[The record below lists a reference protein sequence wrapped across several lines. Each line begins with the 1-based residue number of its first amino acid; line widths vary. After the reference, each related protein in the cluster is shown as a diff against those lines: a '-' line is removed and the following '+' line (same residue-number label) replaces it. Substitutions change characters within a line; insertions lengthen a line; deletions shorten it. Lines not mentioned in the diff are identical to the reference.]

1 MFDILAENYQGTCHS
16 REGGNPIIDS
26 RLRGNDSSVVFFRY
40 ENGHSFNIL
49 SIFMMKGKLLIVD
62 DHKQVLKALIQ
73 LLEPEFERIAGISNP
88 NQIISCIKKEEYDVI
103 LLDMNF
109 SAGVNTGNEGIF
121 WLTTILKSDPSAVVV
136 MMTAYADVNLAVRA
150 IKEGA
155 TDFVVKPWDNHKLIT
170 TLQAALKLRQSKVEN
185 KMLRDKQKQ
194 INKVMS
200 KQHRPFIGKSQAIG
214 NVLQVI
220 NKVAKT
226 DANILVIGEN
236 GTGKDLM
243 VKEIH
248 NISRRA
254 DEAFIGV
261 DMGSIAETL
270 FESEMFGHVKGAFT
284 DAKED
289 KTGWF
294 ETASGGTL
302 FLDEIGNLSLTM
314 QSKLL
319 TAIQNRVIHKVGSKT
334 PIPFD
339 VRLICATNK
348 DLKEMVSKDLF
359 REDLYYRINT
369 IVIEIP
375 PLRERDEDIILLAEH
390 FLKEYA
396 NKYEK
401 FHLKF
406 NRKTLDKLLKYNW
419 PGNVRELRHT
429 IEKAV
434 ILCDSAVLMPE
445 DFVFSHTAQQQ
456 LPLQTPPTFADI
468 EKHAIQNALNNNNGN
483 VLKAAKELDLARQT
497 MYNKMQKY
505 NL

>member
-1 MFDILAENYQGTCHS
+1 MN
-16 REGGNPIIDS
+16 
-26 RLRGNDSSVVFFRY
+26 
-40 ENGHSFNIL
+40 
-49 SIFMMKGKLLIVD
+49 GKLLIVD

-73 LLEPEFERIAGISNP
+73 LLEPEFESVTGISNP
-88 NQIISCIKKEEYDVI
+88 NQIISCINKEEYDVI

-109 SAGVNTGNEGIF
+109 SAGVNTGNEGIY
-121 WLTTILKSDPSAVVV
+121 WLNRILKSDPLASVV
-136 MMTAYADVNLAVRA
+136 MITAYSDVNLAVRA

-155 TDFVVKPWDNHKLIT
+155 TDFVVKPWDNNKLIVT
-170 TLQAALKLRQSKVEN
+170 MQTAFKLRQSKIEN
-185 KMLRDKQKQ
+185 KKLRERQKQ
-194 INKVMS
+194 INKGIIN
-200 KQHRPFIGKSQAIG
+200 KDGPLIGKSQAMEK
-214 NVLQVI
+214 VLKVL
-220 NKVAKT
+220 NKVART
-226 DANILVIGEN
+226 DANVLVLGEN
-236 GTGKDLM
+236 GTGKELI

-248 NISRRA
+248 NNSHRA
-254 DEAFIGV
+254 DEIFISI
-261 DMGSIAETL
+261 DIGSITESL

-284 DAKED
+284 DARED

-319 TAIQNRVIHKVGSKT
+319 TAIQNRVIYKVGSKT

-339 VRLICATNK
+339 IRLVCATNK
-348 DLKEMVSKDLF
+348 NLEVLVSKNLF

-375 PLRERDEDIILLAEH
+375 PLRDRGEDIVLLAEH

-396 NKYEK
+396 GKYEK
-401 FHLKF
+401 FYLKF
-406 NRKTLDKLLKYNW
+406 SSKTLDKLMKYNW

-434 ILCDSAVLMPE
+434 ILCDSDVLMPE
-445 DFVFSHTAQQQ
+445 DFIISHSIQQTS
-456 LPLQTPPTFADI
+456 LQQKPITFAEL
-468 EKHAIQNALNNNNGN
+468 EKQALQIALNNNNGS
-483 VLKAAKELDLARQT
+483 VLKASKELEIARQT

>member
-1 MFDILAENYQGTCHS
+1 MN
-16 REGGNPIIDS
+16 
-26 RLRGNDSSVVFFRY
+26 
-40 ENGHSFNIL
+40 
-49 SIFMMKGKLLIVD
+49 GKLLIVD
-62 DHKQVLKALIQ
+62 DHKQVLKALMQ
-73 LLEPEFERIAGISNP
+73 LLEPEFESIKGISNP
-88 NQIISCIKKEEYDVI
+88 NQITSNINKEEYDVI

-109 SAGVNTGNEGIF
+109 SAGDNTGNEGLY
-121 WLTTILKSDPSAVVV
+121 WLNRILKSDPLAVVV
-136 MMTAYADVNLAVRA
+136 MITAYADVNLSVRA

-155 TDFVVKPWDNHKLIT
+155 TDFVVKPWDNNKLIT
-170 TLQAALKLRQSKVEN
+170 TLQAACKLRQSKIEN
-185 KMLRDKQKQ
+185 KKLRDRQKQ
-194 INKVMS
+194 INKGIN
-200 KQHRPFIGKSQAIG
+200 KQYGPLIGKSQAME
-214 NVLQVI
+214 NVLQVM
-220 NKVAKT
+220 NKVART

-236 GTGKDLM
+236 GTGKELI

-254 DEAFIGV
+254 DEVFI
-261 DMGSIAETL
+261 SIDLGTITETL
-270 FESEMFGHVKGAFT
+270 FESEMFGHIKGAFT

-319 TAIQNRVIHKVGSKT
+319 TAIQNRLIYKVGSKT
-334 PIPFD
+334 PIPFEI
-339 VRLICATNK
+339 RLICATNK
-348 DLKEMVSKDLF
+348 NLQEMVSKNLF

-375 PLRERDEDIILLAEH
+375 PLRDRDEDIVLLAEH

-401 FHLKF
+401 FYLKF
-406 NRKTLDKLLKYNW
+406 NSKTLDKLMKYNW
-419 PGNVRELRHT
+419 PGNVRELQHT

-434 ILCDSAVLMPE
+434 ILCDSDILMPE
-445 DFVFSHTAQQQ
+445 DFIISHSTQPPFLQQK
-456 LPLQTPPTFADI
+456 PSTFAEI
-468 EKHAIQNALNNNNGN
+468 EKQAMQIALSNNNGN
-483 VLKAAKELDLARQT
+483 VIKAAKELDIARQT

>member
-1 MFDILAENYQGTCHS
+1 MN
-16 REGGNPIIDS
+16 
-26 RLRGNDSSVVFFRY
+26 
-40 ENGHSFNIL
+40 
-49 SIFMMKGKLLIVD
+49 GKLLIVD

-73 LLEPEFERIAGISNP
+73 LLETEFESITAISNP
-88 NQIISCIKKEEYDVI
+88 NQIISNITQEEFDVI

-109 SAGVNTGNEGIF
+109 SAGVSTGNEGIY
-121 WLTTILKSDPSAVVV
+121 WLSRILKSDPLAAVV
-136 MMTAYADVNLAVRA
+136 MITAYSDVDLAVRA

-155 TDFVVKPWDNHKLIT
+155 TDFVVKPWDNNKLIT
-170 TLQAALKLRQSKVEN
+170 SLQAAFKLRQTKIEN
-185 KMLRDKQKQ
+185 KKLRDRQKQ
-194 INKVMS
+194 INKGICR
-200 KQHRPFIGKSQAIG
+200 QDAPLIGKSQPMDK
-214 NVLQVI
+214 VLKVL
-220 NKVAKT
+220 NKVART
-226 DANILVIGEN
+226 DANVLVIGEN
-236 GTGKDLM
+236 GTGKELI

-248 NISRRA
+248 SNSHRA
-254 DEAFIGV
+254 DEVFI
-261 DMGSIAETL
+261 SIDIGTITETL
-270 FESEMFGHVKGAFT
+270 FESEMFGHIKGAFT

-319 TAIQNRVIHKVGSKT
+319 AAIQNRVIFKVGSKR

-339 VRLICATNK
+339 IRLICATNK
-348 DLKEMVSKDLF
+348 NLEEMVSKNLF

-375 PLRERDEDIILLAEH
+375 PLRDRGEDIVLLAEH

-406 NRKTLDKLLKYNW
+406 SSKTLDKLMRHNW

-429 IEKAV
+429 IEKAI
-434 ILCDSAVLMPE
+434 ILCDSDILMPE
-445 DFVFSHTAQQQ
+445 DFIISQSVQQ
-456 LPLQTPPTFADI
+456 PSPDHKPPTFAEI
-468 EKHAIQNALNNNNGN
+468 EKQALQIALNNNNGS
-483 VLKAAKELDLARQT
+483 VLKASQELEIARQT

>member
-1 MFDILAENYQGTCHS
+1 MN
-16 REGGNPIIDS
+16 
-26 RLRGNDSSVVFFRY
+26 
-40 ENGHSFNIL
+40 
-49 SIFMMKGKLLIVD
+49 GKLLIVD

-73 LLEPEFERIAGISNP
+73 LLEPEFESITGISNP
-88 NQIISCIKKEEYDVI
+88 NQIISYINKEEFDVI

-109 SAGVNTGNEGIF
+109 SAGVNTGNEGIY
-121 WLTTILKSDPSAVVV
+121 WLNRILKSDPLAAVV
-136 MMTAYADVNLAVRA
+136 MITAYSDVSLAVRA

-155 TDFVVKPWDNHKLIT
+155 NDFVVKPWDNNKLIS
-170 TLQAALKLRQSKVEN
+170 TLQAAFKLRQSKMEN
-185 KMLRDKQKQ
+185 KKLRDRQKQ
-194 INKVMS
+194 INKGVI
-200 KQHRPFIGKSQAIG
+200 KQDGPLIGKSQAMES
-214 NVLQVI
+214 VLQVI
-220 NKVAKT
+220 KKVART
-226 DANILVIGEN
+226 DANVLVIGEN
-236 GTGKDLM
+236 GTGKELI

-248 NISRRA
+248 NNSRRA
-254 DEAFIGV
+254 DEVFI
-261 DMGSIAETL
+261 SIDIGTITETL
-270 FESEMFGHVKGAFT
+270 FESEMFGHIKGAFT
-284 DAKED
+284 DARED

-319 TAIQNRVIHKVGSKT
+319 AAIQNRVIYKVGSKT

-339 VRLICATNK
+339 IRLICATNK
-348 DLKEMVSKDLF
+348 NLEEMVSKNLF

-369 IVIEIP
+369 IVIELP
-375 PLRERDEDIILLAEH
+375 SLRDRGEDIILLAEH

-401 FHLKF
+401 FYLKF
-406 NRKTLDKLLKYNW
+406 SSKTLDKLMKYNW

-434 ILCDSAVLMPE
+434 ILCASDILMPE
-445 DFVFSHTAQQQ
+445 DFIISHSIQQQ
-456 LPLQTPPTFADI
+456 FIQQKPPTFAEI
-468 EKHAIQNALNNNNGN
+468 EKQALQIALSNNNGS
-483 VLKAAKELDLARQT
+483 VMKASKELGLARQT

>member
-1 MFDILAENYQGTCHS
+1 MN
-16 REGGNPIIDS
+16 
-26 RLRGNDSSVVFFRY
+26 
-40 ENGHSFNIL
+40 
-49 SIFMMKGKLLIVD
+49 GKLLIVD

-73 LLEPEFERIAGISNP
+73 LLEPEFDSITGLSNP
-88 NQIISCIKKEEYDVI
+88 NQIISYINKEEFDVI

-109 SAGVNTGNEGIF
+109 SAGVNTGNEGIY
-121 WLTTILKSDPSAVVV
+121 WLSRILKSDPLAAVV
-136 MMTAYADVNLAVRA
+136 MITAYSDVNLAVRA

-155 TDFVVKPWDNHKLIT
+155 TDFVVKPWDNNKLIA
-170 TLQAALKLRQSKVEN
+170 TLKAAFKLRQSKVEN
-185 KMLRDKQKQ
+185 KKLRDRQKQ
-194 INKVMS
+194 INKGFI
-200 KQHRPFIGKSQAIG
+200 KQDCPLIGKSQSME

-220 NKVAKT
+220 KKVART
-226 DANILVIGEN
+226 DANVLVIGEN
-236 GTGKDLM
+236 GTGKELI

-248 NISRRA
+248 NISRRT
-254 DEAFIGV
+254 DEVFI
-261 DMGSIAETL
+261 SIDLGTITETL
-270 FESEMFGHVKGAFT
+270 FESEMFGHIKGAFT

-289 KTGWF
+289 RTGWF

-319 TAIQNRVIHKVGSKT
+319 AAIQNRVIYKVGSKT

-339 VRLICATNK
+339 IRLICATNK
-348 DLKEMVSKDLF
+348 NLEEMVSKNLF

-375 PLRERDEDIILLAEH
+375 PLRERGEDIVLLAEH

-406 NRKTLDKLLKYNW
+406 SSKTLDKLMKYNW

-429 IEKAV
+429 VEKAV
-434 ILCDSAVLMPE
+434 ILCDSDILMPD
-445 DFVFSHTAQQQ
+445 DFIISHSAQQTSIIQ
-456 LPLQTPPTFADI
+456 KPPTFAEI
-468 EKHAIQNALNNNNGN
+468 EKQVLNTALENNNGS
-483 VLKAAKELDLARQT
+483 VLKASKELGLARQT

>member
-1 MFDILAENYQGTCHS
+1 
-16 REGGNPIIDS
+16 
-26 RLRGNDSSVVFFRY
+26 
-40 ENGHSFNIL
+40 
-49 SIFMMKGKLLIVD
+49 MKGKLLIVD

-73 LLEPEFERIAGISNP
+73 LLEPEFDGITGLSNP
-88 NQIISCIKKEEYDVI
+88 NQIIGCISHEDYDVI

-109 SAGVNTGNEGIF
+109 SAGVNTGNEGIY
-121 WLTTILKSDPSAVVV
+121 WLNRILKSDPSAVVV
-136 MMTAYADVNLAVRA
+136 MITAYADVNLAVRA

-155 TDFVVKPWDNHKLIT
+155 TDFVVKPWDNNKLIT
-170 TLQAALKLRQSKVEN
+170 TLQTALKLRQSKMEN
-185 KMLRDKQKQ
+185 KMLRDRQKQ
-194 INKVMS
+194 LNKGIIL
-200 KQHRPFIGKSQAIG
+200 QYGHLIGKSQAMV
-214 NVLQVI
+214 NVLQVMK
-220 NKVAKT
+220 KVART
-226 DANILVIGEN
+226 DADVLVIGEN
-236 GTGKDLM
+236 GTGKELI

-248 NISRRA
+248 KNSRRA
-254 DEAFIGV
+254 DEAFIPI
-261 DMGSIAETL
+261 DMGTITETL

-319 TAIQNRVIHKVGSKT
+319 AAIQNRTIYKVGSKS
-334 PIPFD
+334 PISFD
-339 VRLICATNK
+339 IRLICATNK
-348 DLKEMVSKDLF
+348 NLEEMVSKNLF

-375 PLRERDEDIILLAEH
+375 PLRDRGEDIILLAEH
-390 FLKEYA
+390 FLREYTG
-396 NKYEK
+396 KYEK
-401 FHLKF
+401 YYLKF
-406 NRKTLDKLLKYNW
+406 SSKTLDKLMKYNW

-434 ILCDSAVLMPE
+434 ILCDSDVLTPD
-445 DFVFSHTAQQQ
+445 DFHISHPVQQ
-456 LPLQTPPTFADI
+456 LIHQEPSTFAEI
-468 EKHAIQNALNNNNGN
+468 EKQAVQTALRNNNGN
-483 VLKAAKELDLARQT
+483 VLKASKELGLARQT

>member
-1 MFDILAENYQGTCHS
+1 MN
-16 REGGNPIIDS
+16 
-26 RLRGNDSSVVFFRY
+26 
-40 ENGHSFNIL
+40 
-49 SIFMMKGKLLIVD
+49 GKLLIVD

-73 LLEPEFERIAGISNP
+73 MLEPEFESITGISNP
-88 NQIISCIKKEEYDVI
+88 NQIISYINKEEYDVI

-109 SAGVNTGNEGIF
+109 SAGVNTGNEGIY
-121 WLTTILKSDPSAVVV
+121 WLNRILKSDPLAAVV
-136 MMTAYADVNLAVRA
+136 MITAYSDVNLAVRA

-155 TDFVVKPWDNHKLIT
+155 TDFVVKPWDNNKLIT
-170 TLQAALKLRQSKVEN
+170 SLQAAFKLRQSKIEN
-185 KMLRDKQKQ
+185 KKLRDRQKQ
-194 INKVMS
+194 INKGIINQS
-200 KQHRPFIGKSQAIG
+200 DPLIGKSQTIE

-220 NKVAKT
+220 KKVART
-226 DANILVIGEN
+226 DANVLVIGEN
-236 GTGKDLM
+236 GTGKELI

-248 NISRRA
+248 NNSCRA
-254 DEAFIGV
+254 DEAFI
-261 DMGSIAETL
+261 SIDIGTITETL
-270 FESEMFGHVKGAFT
+270 FESEMFGHIKGAFT

-294 ETASGGTL
+294 ETASGCTL

-319 TAIQNRVIHKVGSKT
+319 TAIQNRVIYKVGSKT
-334 PIPFD
+334 AIPFD
-339 VRLICATNK
+339 IRLICATNK
-348 DLKEMVSKDLF
+348 NLEEMVSNDLF

-375 PLRERDEDIILLAEH
+375 PLRDRGDDIVLLAEH

-396 NKYEK
+396 AKYEK
-401 FHLKF
+401 FSLKF
-406 NRKTLDKLLKYNW
+406 NSNTLDKLMKYNW

-434 ILCDSAVLMPE
+434 ILCESDILRPE
-445 DFVFSHTAQQQ
+445 DFIISHSSQQTSLRQ
-456 LPLQTPPTFADI
+456 KPPTFAEI
-468 EKHAIQNALNNNNGN
+468 EKQALQSALNNNNGS
-483 VLKAAKELDLARQT
+483 VLKASKELDIARQT

>member
-1 MFDILAENYQGTCHS
+1 
-16 REGGNPIIDS
+16 
-26 RLRGNDSSVVFFRY
+26 
-40 ENGHSFNIL
+40 
-49 SIFMMKGKLLIVD
+49 MKGKLLIVD

-73 LLEPEFERIAGISNP
+73 LLEPEFETITGLSNP
-88 NQIISCIKKEEYDVI
+88 NQIVSCIGKEEFDVI

-109 SAGVNTGNEGIF
+109 SAGINTGNEGIY
-121 WLTTILKSDPSAVVV
+121 WLNRILKSDPLAVVV
-136 MMTAYADVNLAVRA
+136 MITAYADVDLAVRA

-155 TDFVVKPWDNHKLIT
+155 TDFVVKPWDNNKLIA
-170 TLQAALKLRQSKVEN
+170 TLLAAYKLRQSKNEN
-185 KMLRDKQKQ
+185 KKLRDRQKQ
-194 INKVMS
+194 INKGIG
-200 KQHRPFIGKSQAIG
+200 KQQIPLIGKSRPMEE
-214 NVLQVI
+214 VFQVI

-226 DANILVIGEN
+226 EANILVIGEN
-236 GTGKDLM
+236 GTGKEVI

-248 NISRRA
+248 RLSRRA
-254 DEAFIGV
+254 DELFIGI
-261 DMGSIAETL
+261 DIGSITETL

-284 DAKED
+284 DARED
-289 KTGWF
+289 KPGWF

-302 FLDEIGNLSLTM
+302 FLDEIGNLSLNM

-319 TAIQNRVIHKVGSKT
+319 TAIQNRVIYRVGSKT

-348 DLKEMVSKDLF
+348 NLKEMVSNHLF

-375 PLRERDEDIILLAEH
+375 PLRERGEDIVLLSGH

-396 NKYEK
+396 SKYEK

-406 NRKTLDKLLKYNW
+406 SSKTLDRLMKYYW

-434 ILCDSAVLMPE
+434 ILSDSDILTPE
-445 DFVFSHTAQQQ
+445 DFMFPYSEQKPSFGQK
-456 LPLQTPPTFADI
+456 PSTFAEI
-468 EKHAIQNALNNNNGN
+468 EKQAIQAALNNNNGN
-483 VLKAAKELDLARQT
+483 VLKASKELGLARQT

>member
-1 MFDILAENYQGTCHS
+1 MN
-16 REGGNPIIDS
+16 
-26 RLRGNDSSVVFFRY
+26 
-40 ENGHSFNIL
+40 
-49 SIFMMKGKLLIVD
+49 GKLLIVD
-62 DHKQVLKALIQ
+62 DHKQVLKALVQ
-73 LLEPEFERIAGISNP
+73 LLEAEFDSIKGISNP
-88 NQIISCIKKEEYDVI
+88 NQITSNINKEEYDVI

-109 SAGVNTGNEGIF
+109 SAGDNTGNEGLY
-121 WLTTILKSDPSAVVV
+121 WLNRILKSDPLAIVV
-136 MMTAYADVNLAVRA
+136 MITAYADVNLSVRA

-155 TDFVVKPWDNHKLIT
+155 TDFVVKPWDNNKLIT
-170 TLQAALKLRQSKVEN
+170 TLQAACKLRQSKIEN
-185 KMLRDKQKQ
+185 KKLRDRQKQ
-194 INKVMS
+194 INKGIN
-200 KQHRPFIGKSQAIG
+200 KQYGPLIGKSQAME
-214 NVLQVI
+214 NVLQVM
-220 NKVAKT
+220 NKVART

-236 GTGKDLM
+236 GTGKELI

-254 DEAFIGV
+254 DEVFI
-261 DMGSIAETL
+261 SIDLGTITETL
-270 FESEMFGHVKGAFT
+270 FESEMFGHTKGSFT

-319 TAIQNRVIHKVGSKT
+319 TAIQNRLIYKVGSKT
-334 PIPFD
+334 PIPFEI
-339 VRLICATNK
+339 RLICATNK
-348 DLKEMVSKDLF
+348 NLQEMVSKNLF

-375 PLRERDEDIILLAEH
+375 PLRDRDEDIVLLAEH

-401 FHLKF
+401 FYLKF
-406 NRKTLDKLLKYNW
+406 NSKTLDKLMKYNW
-419 PGNVRELRHT
+419 PGNVRELQHT

-434 ILCDSAVLMPE
+434 ILCDSDILMPE
-445 DFVFSHTAQQQ
+445 DFIISHSTQPPFLQQK
-456 LPLQTPPTFADI
+456 PSTFAEI
-468 EKHAIQNALNNNNGN
+468 EKQAMQIALSNNNGN
-483 VLKAAKELDLARQT
+483 VIKAAKELDIARQT

>member
-1 MFDILAENYQGTCHS
+1 MN
-16 REGGNPIIDS
+16 
-26 RLRGNDSSVVFFRY
+26 
-40 ENGHSFNIL
+40 
-49 SIFMMKGKLLIVD
+49 GKLLIVD

-73 LLEPEFERIAGISNP
+73 LLEPEFGEVVGISNP
-88 NQIISCIKKEEYDVI
+88 NHIISQMNQEEFDIV

-109 SAGVNTGNEGIF
+109 SAGVNTGNEGIY
-121 WLTTILKSDPSAVVV
+121 WLNRILKSDPLAVVV
-136 MMTAYADVNLAVRA
+136 MITAYADVELAVKA

-155 TDFVVKPWDNHKLIT
+155 TDFVVKPWDNNKLVT
-170 TLQAALKLRQSKVEN
+170 TLKAAFKLRQSKNEN
-185 KMLRDKQKQ
+185 KKLREKQKQ
-194 INKVMS
+194 INKGIAR
-200 KQHRPFIGKSQAIG
+200 QYNPLIGKSRAIET
-214 NVLQVI
+214 VFQTI
-220 NKVAKT
+220 NKVART
-226 DANILVIGEN
+226 DANVLVIGEN
-236 GTGKDLM
+236 GTGKEII

-248 NISRRA
+248 NVSRRA
-254 DEAFIGV
+254 DEVFISV
-261 DMGSIAETL
+261 DVGTITESL

-319 TAIQNRVIHKVGSKT
+319 TAIQNRVIYKVGSRT

-348 DLKEMVSKDLF
+348 NLEEMVSKHLF
-359 REDLYYRINT
+359 REDLFYRINT
-369 IVIEIP
+369 IVIAIP
-375 PLRERDEDIILLAEH
+375 PLRERGEDIVLLAEH

-401 FHLKF
+401 FHLKL
-406 NRKTLDKLLKYNW
+406 NSKALDKLMKYNW
-419 PGNVRELRHT
+419 PGNIRELRHT

-434 ILCDSAVLMPE
+434 ILSESNILMPE
-445 DFVFSHTAQQQ
+445 DFIISHATQQQ
-456 LPLQTPPTFADI
+456 LPQQKSPTFDEI
-468 EKHAIQNALNNNNGN
+468 EKQAIQTALNNNNGN
-483 VLKAAKELDLARQT
+483 ILKAAKELGIARQT
-497 MYNKMQKY
+497 MYNKMQKF

>member
-1 MFDILAENYQGTCHS
+1 MN
-16 REGGNPIIDS
+16 
-26 RLRGNDSSVVFFRY
+26 
-40 ENGHSFNIL
+40 
-49 SIFMMKGKLLIVD
+49 GKLLIVD

-73 LLEPEFERIAGISNP
+73 LLEPEFESITGISNP
-88 NQIISCIKKEEYDVI
+88 NQIIGCLNKEKFDVV

-109 SAGVNTGNEGIF
+109 SAGVNTGNEGLY
-121 WLTTILKSDPSAVVV
+121 WLSRILKSDPLAAVV
-136 MMTAYADVNLAVRA
+136 MITAYSDVNLAVRA

-155 TDFVVKPWDNHKLIT
+155 TDFVVKPWDNNKLIAT
-170 TLQAALKLRQSKVEN
+170 MQTAFKLRQSKAEN
-185 KMLRDKQKQ
+185 KKLRDRQKQ
-194 INKVMS
+194 INKGIN
-200 KQHRPFIGKSQAIG
+200 KQDGPLIGKSQSIE

-220 NKVAKT
+220 KKVART
-226 DANILVIGEN
+226 DANVLVIGEN
-236 GTGKDLM
+236 GTGKELI
-243 VKEIH
+243 VKDIH
-248 NISRRA
+248 NNSRRS
-254 DEAFIGV
+254 DEVFI
-261 DMGSIAETL
+261 SIDLGTITETL

-302 FLDEIGNLSLTM
+302 FLDEIGNLSFTM

-319 TAIQNRVIHKVGSKT
+319 TAIQNRVIYKVGSKT

-339 VRLICATNK
+339 IRLICATNK
-348 DLKEMVSKDLF
+348 NLEELVSKNLF
-359 REDLYYRINT
+359 REDLFYRINT

-375 PLRERDEDIILLAEH
+375 PLRNRGEDIVLLAEH

-396 NKYEK
+396 GKYEK
-401 FHLKF
+401 LYLKF
-406 NRKTLDKLLKYNW
+406 SSKTLDKLMRYNW

-434 ILCDSAVLMPE
+434 ILCDSDILMPY
-445 DFVFSHTAQQQ
+445 DFIISQTAQQPNHQ
-456 LPLQTPPTFADI
+456 QKPSTFAEI
-468 EKHAIQNALNNNNGN
+468 EKQAIQTALNNNNGN
-483 VLKAAKELDLARQT
+483 VLKAAKELEIARQT

>member
-1 MFDILAENYQGTCHS
+1 MN
-16 REGGNPIIDS
+16 
-26 RLRGNDSSVVFFRY
+26 
-40 ENGHSFNIL
+40 
-49 SIFMMKGKLLIVD
+49 GKLLIVD

-73 LLEPEFERIAGISNP
+73 LLEPEFDSITGISNP
-88 NQIISCIKKEEYDVI
+88 NQILSYINREKYDVI

-121 WLTTILKSDPSAVVV
+121 WLNRILKSDPLAVVV
-136 MMTAYADVNLAVRA
+136 MITAYSDVNLAVRA

-155 TDFVVKPWDNHKLIT
+155 TDFVVKPWDNNKLFT
-170 TLQAALKLRQSKVEN
+170 TLQAAFKLRQSKIEN
-185 KMLRDKQKQ
+185 KNLRDRQKQ
-194 INKVMS
+194 INKGII
-200 KQHRPFIGKSQAIG
+200 KQDGPLIGKSQAME

-220 NKVAKT
+220 KKVAKT
-226 DANILVIGEN
+226 EANVLVVGEN
-236 GTGKDLM
+236 GTGKELI

-248 NISRRA
+248 NNSRRA
-254 DEAFIGV
+254 DEVFISV
-261 DMGSIAETL
+261 DLGTIPETL

-284 DAKED
+284 DARED

-302 FLDEIGNLSLTM
+302 FLDEIGNLSLSM

-319 TAIQNRVIHKVGSKT
+319 AAIQNRVIYKVGSKT
-334 PIPFD
+334 SIPFD
-339 VRLICATNK
+339 IRLICATNK
-348 DLKEMVSKDLF
+348 NLKEIVSKNLF

-369 IVIEIP
+369 IVIELP
-375 PLRERDEDIILLAEH
+375 PLRNRGEDIVLLAEH

-401 FHLKF
+401 FYLKF
-406 NRKTLDKLLKYNW
+406 SSKTLDKLLKYSW

-434 ILCDSAVLMPE
+434 ILCESDILTPE
-445 DFVFSHTAQQQ
+445 DFIISHSAQQTF
-456 LPLQTPPTFADI
+456 LQQKPPTFAEI
-468 EKHAIQNALNNNNGN
+468 EKQALQIALRNNNGS
-483 VLKAAKELDLARQT
+483 VLKASKELGLARQT